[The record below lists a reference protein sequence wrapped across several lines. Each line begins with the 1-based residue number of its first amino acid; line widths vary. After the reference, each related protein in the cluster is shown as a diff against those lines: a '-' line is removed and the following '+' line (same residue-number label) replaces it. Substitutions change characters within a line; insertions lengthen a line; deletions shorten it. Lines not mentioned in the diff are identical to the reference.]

1 MTVQRVS
8 GTMSNIFEV
17 QVEELLIAVSVN
29 ETLIEISESKPEI
42 VIELVGPQGQQGIQG
57 IPGPVGDISGALLVT
72 NRLSEFNT
80 SQMKVEARTSL
91 ELQHI
96 DCGEFL

>member
-57 IPGPVGDISGALLVT
+57 IPGPEIGRAHV
-72 NRLSEFNT
+72 
-80 SQMKVEARTSL
+80 
-91 ELQHI
+91 
-96 DCGEFL
+96 